1 MSTELFEHLGRKRRE
16 VERISDVIAALTER
30 LTVKQ
35 EELKARQ
42 VDIDTLEQA
51 LEVLRRD
58 GVLADADGGEDVG
71 ATSDGGLV
79 NAIRRVVRE
88 LEPPIRTGVVRS
100 LLAEREPA
108 MMAKVHRTSVAGTM
122 RRMAEAGELEV
133 IEKGGPGKEAAYGLP
148 VTEYKIVDP
157 LRFRTEEGGENDD
170 TES

>member
-1 MSTELFEHLGRKRRE
+1 MSTELFEHVERKRRD
-16 VERISDVIAALTER
+16 VERLEREIGFLNARIAEKQDKLTAMQGDIGALER
-30 LTVKQ
+30 
-35 EELKARQ
+35 
-42 VDIDTLEQA
+42 A

-58 GVLADADGGEDVG
+58 GVLADADVE
-71 ATSDGGLV
+71 ATGDGGLV

-148 VTEYKIVDP
+148 VSEYEIVDP
-157 LRFRTEEGGENDD
+157 LRFRTEEKEGGENDD